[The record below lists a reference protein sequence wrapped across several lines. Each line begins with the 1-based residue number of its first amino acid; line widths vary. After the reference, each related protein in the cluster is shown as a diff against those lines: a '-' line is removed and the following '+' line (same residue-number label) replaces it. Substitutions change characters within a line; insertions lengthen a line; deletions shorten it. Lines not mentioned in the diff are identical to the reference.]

1 MSTNNNNNNNN
12 NNEDIDNDESQQQ
25 DNEEQQLQQP
35 QVSTFNEQQCQIREQ
50 QEKLT
55 LMTLTTSC
63 YKLKFVLKCKYLID
77 LLFNKFENELI
88 LNKPWQ
94 SNFVISIDV
103 FNYENNGLK

>member
-63 YKLKFVLKCKYLID
+63 YKLKFVRNVIHHYYLKRYYIQWIYSLVVVVVD
-77 LLFNKFENELI
+77 VVYYMNK
-88 LNKPWQ
+88 K
-94 SNFVISIDV
+94 
-103 FNYENNGLK
+103 